1 MKNNFLDLFL
11 IKYYPNNFKIFFVSL
26 IITQNIIHKTIK
38 NI

>member
-11 IKYYPNNFKIFFVSL
+11 IKYYTKNFKIFFVSL
-26 IITQNIIHKTIK
+26 IFTQNIIQKTIK